1 MSSGKNKVALI
12 QSYCNTPEKVEA
24 LVTTIKKLREI
35 DVYTCVFSS
44 VLLPREVT
52 DLSTFYIF
60 SGENPVLHYPEKAFN
75 FWLWHFY
82 KSNPDRK
89 FYMNKMFSDYGW
101 TVLNQVQIMSSFV
114 KDLDYEWIYLVN
126 YDLDFD
132 DTVIDNLKNPTSV
145 KIFQHK
151 KHTTLFNGTLIFTVL
166 QKSQLEIICNTFNKQ
181 DFINTNKIPEDYF
194 LSKIG
199 DECLINQEVY
209 DTITVEGQQKEQQF
223 NEMPNNDLFKL
234 FIQNRKRL
242 LIYIFDPT
250 KDMGINIHINGDAK
264 IVDLKQGQHQ
274 FIHFNIK
281 PEDVKSLTIEI
292 FGQPSF
298 NFSYLFTETAPIC
311 WFNDADE
318 QFSGLPPHELIDNDK
333 FLQRLVQ
340 YN

>member
-1 MSSGKNKVALI
+1 MFKKVALI

-24 LVTTIKKLREI
+24 LQVTLNKLKELEI
-35 DVYTCVFSS
+35 DTCLFSS
-44 VLLPREVT
+44 VLLPEDIINQVKY
-52 DLSTFYIF
+52 YI
-60 SGENPVLHYPEKAFN
+60 SSEENPVLHYPEKAFN

-82 KSNPDRK
+82 KANPGRK

-101 TVLNQVQIMSSFV
+101 TVLNQTQIMSSFV
-114 KDLDYEWIYLVN
+114 KNLDYEWFYLVN

-132 DTVIDNLKNPTSV
+132 DTVINHINNPLGTTLF
-145 KIFQHK
+145 KHK
-151 KHTTLFNGTLIFTVL
+151 KHVTLFNGTLIFAVL
-166 QKSQLEIICNTFNKQ
+166 QKSQLEIICNTFDKY

-199 DECLINQEVY
+199 NEYLVDIEVH

-234 FIQNRKRL
+234 FVQNKKRL

-250 KDMGINIHINGDAK
+250 KDMGINIHINDDNK
-264 IVDLKQGQHQ
+264 MVNLKQGEHQ

-281 PEDVKSLTIEI
+281 PEDVTSLKIAI
-292 FGQPSF
+292 FGHSVF
-298 NFSYLFTETAPIC
+298 DFSYLFTETSPVC
-311 WFNDADE
+311 WFNDTDE
-318 QFSGLPPHELIDNDK
+318 QFSGLPPHELIANDL
-333 FLQRLVQ
+333 FLQKLVQ

>member
-1 MSSGKNKVALI
+1 MGLKNKVALI

-24 LVTTIKKLREI
+24 LESTTKKLKNFDI
-35 DVYTCVFSS
+35 DVCLFSA
-44 VLLPREVT
+44 VDLPIEIT
-52 DLSTFYIF
+52 DRVKYYIK
-60 SGENPVLHYPEKAFN
+60 SDENPVLHYPEKAFN

-82 KSNPDRK
+82 KANPGRK

-101 TVLNQVQIMSSFV
+101 TVLNQVKHMSELV
-114 KDLDYEWIYLVN
+114 KNFDYEWFYLVN

-132 DTVIDNLKNPTSV
+132 DTVVNYLQNPQTTTLF
-145 KIFQHK
+145 KHK
-151 KHTTLFNGTLIFTVL
+151 KHTTIFDGTLIFSVL
-166 QKSQLEIICNTFNKQ
+166 QKPQLEIICNTFSKH
-181 DFINTNKIPEDYF
+181 DFIVTNKIPEAYF
-194 LSKIG
+194 IDKIG
-199 DECLINQEVY
+199 HEYLVDIQVH

-223 NEMPNNDLFKL
+223 NEMPNNELFKL

-250 KDMGINIHINGDAK
+250 KDMGINIHVNDDAK
-264 IVDLKQGQHQ
+264 IVDLKQGQHK

-281 PEDVKSLTIEI
+281 PEDVKSLNIEI

-298 NFSYLFTETAPIC
+298 DFSYLFTETAPVC
-311 WFNDADE
+311 WFNDTDE
-318 QFSGLPPHELIDNDK
+318 QFCGLPPHELIDNDK

>member
-1 MSSGKNKVALI
+1 
-12 QSYCNTPEKVEA
+12 
-24 LVTTIKKLREI
+24 
-35 DVYTCVFSS
+35 
-44 VLLPREVT
+44 
-52 DLSTFYIF
+52 
-60 SGENPVLHYPEKAFN
+60 
-75 FWLWHFY
+75 
-82 KSNPDRK
+82 
-89 FYMNKMFSDYGW
+89 MNKMFSDYGW

-114 KDLDYEWIYLVN
+114 KDLDYEWFYLVN

-132 DTVIDNLKNPTSV
+132 DTVVNYIQNPQTTTLF
-145 KIFQHK
+145 KHK
-151 KHTTLFNGTLIFTVL
+151 KHTTLFNGTLIFSVL
-166 QKSQLEIICNTFNKQ
+166 QKPQLEIICSTFNKQ

-194 LSKIG
+194 LSKVG
-199 DECLINQEVY
+199 DECLVNQEVY

-250 KDMGINIHINGDAK
+250 KDMGINIHVNDDAK
-264 IVDLKQGQHQ
+264 IVDLKKGQHQ
-274 FIHFNIK
+274 FVHFNIK

-298 NFSYLFTETAPIC
+298 NFSYLFTETAPVC

>member
-1 MSSGKNKVALI
+1 MSNKVALI
-12 QSYCNTPEKVEA
+12 QSYCNTPEKVQA
-24 LVTTIKKLREI
+24 LESTIEKLKFFDI
-35 DVYTCVFSS
+35 DTCLFSS
-44 VLLPREVT
+44 VELPKEIKCKVN
-52 DLSTFYIF
+52 FYIH
-60 SGENPVLHYPEKAFN
+60 SEENPVLHYPEKAFN

-101 TVLNQVQIMSSFV
+101 TVLNQVQRMSNLLKAF
-114 KDLDYEWIYLVN
+114 DYEWFYLVN
-126 YDLDFD
+126 YDLD
-132 DTVIDNLKNPTSV
+132 IDEIVSKHLREPEATTLFK
-145 KIFQHK
+145 HK
-151 KHTTLFNGTLIFTVL
+151 KHVTLFNGTLIFAVL
-166 QKSQLEIICNTFNKQ
+166 QKSQLETICQTFDKQ

-199 DECLINQEVY
+199 DEYLVDVEVH

-234 FIQNRKRL
+234 FVQNKKRL

-250 KDMGINIHINGDAK
+250 KDMGINIHVNDDNK
-264 IVDLKQGQHQ
+264 IIELKKGEHQ

-281 PEDVKSLTIEI
+281 PEDVKSLKIAI
-292 FGQPSF
+292 FGYPIF
-298 NFSYLFTETAPIC
+298 DFSYLFTETAPVC
-311 WFNDADE
+311 WFNDTYE
-318 QFSGLPPHELIDNDK
+318 QFSGLPPHELIDGDF